1 MVCLNKLEWF
11 LVVSFAI
18 KKNFRVKNENH
29 KPNYKRIYS
38 YIWPR
43 SCFLQNSGLTLCVRL
58 LSVHVW
64 HLTFGILQHFQLC
77 WLLILHNLFFVIF
90 KKNNYLHPWSIMFSK
105 KHCAFRWF
113 ENIKNSRLTF
123 SVRLLTVHVRS
134 LTFCVLQLSIWVLFY
149 QLICLNFPKKN

>member
-11 LVVSFAI
+11 LLVSFAI
-18 KKNFRVKNENH
+18 KKNFRVKKWKSQTKLQTNLQLYMTTELFSP
-29 KPNYKRIYS
+29 KFWIDALRSAFKRSRLAFDIWHSATFPTVLIAYS
-38 YIWPR
+38 PQFVF
-43 SCFLQNSGLTLCVRL
+43 CN
-58 LSVHVW
+58 
-64 HLTFGILQHFQLC
+64 FQ
-77 WLLILHNLFFVIF
+77 
-90 KKNNYLHPWSIMFSK
+90 KNNYLHPWSIMFSN